1 MGSLFGGSMPKPAP
15 LPPIPAPAPVARA
28 EVPELQIKPSD
39 AERTTRRARR
49 SGTRML
55 QTDMP
60 SLNIAGEE
68 VNY

>member
-1 MGSLFGGSMPKPAP
+1 MGSLFGSAPKAAPA
-15 LPPIPAPAPVARA
+15 PPIPAPTPVART
-28 EVPELQIKPSD
+28 EVPELQIKPAD
-39 AERTTRRARR
+39 TERTTRRAKRT
-49 SGTRML
+49 GTKML